1 MSTQAD
7 AEPLTSSPSRGENN
21 TVAPILGAI
30 SFSHML
36 NDMMQSLIVAI
47 YPILKGG
54 FDLSFV
60 QIGLITLTYQLTA
73 SLFQPLVGHITDK
86 HPLPY
91 SLPAGMAFTC
101 CGLLLLS
108 VAPSYGVLLLA
119 AALVGT
125 GSSIFHPESSRVARM
140 AAGKRPG
147 LAQSIFMV
155 GGHFG
160 TSMGPLLAAWV
171 VVPHGRDSVAWF
183 ALAALLAFSILLQV
197 GRWYARNHATR
208 GKSHLSQLP
217 THAPSAGRVRVA
229 LLVLGA
235 LIFSKYFYLASIT
248 SYYTFYLMHT
258 FDVSVQS
265 AEVHLFL
272 FMAAVACGVII
283 GGPIGDRIGRKWV
296 IWISILGAAP
306 FTLAL
311 PHVDLF
317 WTGVLSVVIGV
328 IIASAFPAIIV
339 YAQELMPA
347 RIGMIS
353 GLFYGLAFGMG
364 GIGAAVLGYV
374 ADLNGVGYV
383 YELCSFLPLLGILA
397 VFLPNLRMTP
407 QDG

>member
-1 MSTQAD
+1 MAIHAD
-7 AEPLTSSPSRGENN
+7 TDTLTKHSATDDSG
-21 TVAPILGAI
+21 TVAPVLGAI

-54 FDLSFV
+54 FDLSFI
-60 QIGLITLTYQLTA
+60 QIGLITLAYQLTA
-73 SLFQPLVGHITDK
+73 CLFQPLVGYITDR

-108 VAPSYGVLLLA
+108 VAPSYGLLLLA

-147 LAQSIFMV
+147 LAQSVFMV

-160 TSMGPLLAAWV
+160 SSMGPLLAAWI
-171 VVPHGRDSVAWF
+171 VVPHGRGSVAWF
-183 ALAALLAFSILLQV
+183 ALGALLAFIVLLQV
-197 GRWYARNHATR
+197 GRWYGRNHATR
-208 GKSHLSQLP
+208 GKAHLREQP
-217 THAPSAGRVRVA
+217 EQPPSASRVRIA
-229 LLVLGA
+229 LLVLGV

-248 SYYTFYLMHT
+248 SYYTFYLMHA
-258 FDVSVQS
+258 FDVSLIS

-272 FMAAVACGVII
+272 FMAAVACGVVI

-296 IWISILGAAP
+296 IWISILGVAP

-339 YAQELMPA
+339 YAQELVPKH
-347 RIGMIS
+347 IGMIS
-353 GLFYGLAFGMG
+353 GVFYGLAFGMG
-364 GIGAAVLGYV
+364 GIGAAVLGYL
-374 ADLNGVGYV
+374 ADLEGVGYV
-383 YELCSFLPLLGILA
+383 YQLCAFLPLLGMFA
-397 VFLPNLRMTP
+397 VFLPNLHMTP
-407 QDG
+407 QT